1 MDREVPTGGADAL
14 LAALKDEIIPWVE
27 ERYPATAERGL
38 IGYSLG
44 GLFAIHALL
53 TTPGSFT
60 HYLLGSPSLY
70 WNDEVMFE
78 RERAYSSKHRDLPAR
93 VFLSVGTNEGA
104 EHVGRVLRFAEA
116 LQSRNYP
123 GLELERHIFLDQTH
137 SAGIGATMSRGLM
150 SLFGGR

>member
-1 MDREVPTGGADAL
+1 
-14 LAALKDEIIPWVE
+14 
-27 ERYPATAERGL
+27 
-38 IGYSLG
+38 LG

-78 RERAYSSKHRDLPAR
+78 RERAYSRKHRDLPAR

-104 EHVGRVLRFAEA
+104 V
-116 LQSRNYP
+116 
-123 GLELERHIFLDQTH
+123 H
-137 SAGIGATMSRGLM
+137 SPAQEKMVRTFYNRY
-150 SLFGGR
+150 